1 MALAQV
7 QVLAQVQ
14 ALALARVLVRG
25 PGLGLG
31 LAQGPAE
38 EVVPAAPEMMAVA
51 NRKNLLHPR
60 SL

>member
-25 PGLGLG
+25 PGLG